1 MCRVNIGQPVN
12 GDWPV
17 LIDGEIALNIRPA
30 EGEPNIEDWPFWIKS
45 SRAFSTSLMDYG
57 TIDECI
63 EYFRIETGSE
73 PRVFTV
79 AYKERA
85 GVNLPVLSD
94 VYVEEG
100 NFTVKYVSI
109 K

>member
-17 LIDGEIALNIRPA
+17 LIDGDIALNIRPV

-57 TIDECI
+57 TIDKCI

-85 GVNLPVLSD
+85 GVTLPVLLD
-94 VYVEEG
+94 MYVEEG